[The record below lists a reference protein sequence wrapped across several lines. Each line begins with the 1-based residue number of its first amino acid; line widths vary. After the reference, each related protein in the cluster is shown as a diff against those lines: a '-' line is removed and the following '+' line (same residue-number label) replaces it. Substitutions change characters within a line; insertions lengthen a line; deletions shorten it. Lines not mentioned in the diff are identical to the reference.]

1 MICLR
6 SGSRAG
12 LTVAPGEAPS
22 EEDEDPPIIPALPP
36 VVFPAGR
43 LVSVSLEASGD
54 SFAIGVLLSVGSV
67 VSLEGVGD

>member
-6 SGSRAG
+6 SASRAG

-22 EEDEDPPIIPALPP
+22 EEDEDPPIIAALPP

-43 LVSVSLEASGD
+43 FVSVSLEADD
-54 SFAIGVLLSVGSV
+54 SFASGVLLSVGRV